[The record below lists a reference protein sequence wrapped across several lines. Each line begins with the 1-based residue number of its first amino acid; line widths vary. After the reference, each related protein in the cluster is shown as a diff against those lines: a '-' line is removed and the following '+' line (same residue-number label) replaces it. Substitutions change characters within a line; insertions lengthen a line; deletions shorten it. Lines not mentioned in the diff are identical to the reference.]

1 MRVIG
6 IDPGTATTGFAIID
20 SSNKKLELIDYGVI
34 TTKSTMSLPERL
46 LIINNDIS
54 SILDK
59 YKPDCFVIEKLFFTT
74 NQKTA
79 ISVSEARGVLLLTAS
94 INKINIIEFTPL
106 QIKSIITGYGKASKS
121 QIQNAVKKRL
131 NLAVIPKPD
140 DAADAIAIA
149 LAYLQNIGQMVKI

>member
-20 SSNKKLELIDYGVI
+20 STNKKLELIDYGVI

-106 QIKSIITGYGKASKS
+106 QIKNIITGYGKASKS